1 MIENTIIKDTLDR
14 AFSGL
19 ELMLGCKTT
28 TKTKRKSKAKK
39 KCCGKGNKCKSK
51 KCKTS
56 GFVSNLKKETK

>member
-28 TKTKRKSKAKK
+28 TKTK
-39 KCCGKGNKCKSK
+39 CKSK
-51 KCKTS
+51 TKKKSCGSRKCKTS
-56 GFVSNLKKETK
+56 GFVPHPTNPIKKTKKND